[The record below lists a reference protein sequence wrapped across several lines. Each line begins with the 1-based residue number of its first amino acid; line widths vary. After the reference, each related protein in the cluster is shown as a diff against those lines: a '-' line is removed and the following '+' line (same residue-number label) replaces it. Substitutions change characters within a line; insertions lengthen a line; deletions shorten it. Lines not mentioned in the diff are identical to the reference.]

1 MIQQN
6 LSQKLLQKLTPQ
18 QIQLMKLLQVP
29 TAGLEQRIKDELEAN
44 PALEEAENDDY
55 DYELNQNENNSNEE
69 EDYDEDMPDEVMQN
83 DELEM
88 DKYFEDDEPSYKYQQ
103 GFGGDEEE
111 KSLPIAI
118 DKDFFEYLNE
128 QLGVLEMSSNEY
140 LIGQQIVGSID
151 DDGYLRRDID
161 AIIDDI
167 SFSYGFEPN
176 EKEVID
182 VLHQIQQLD
191 PPGIAARDLQE
202 CLIIQLKRKEDKED
216 IDELSLK
223 ILENNFEEF
232 TKKHYEKLQKIYE
245 ITTEELKKAIDNIL
259 ELNPKPASAYISG
272 GNREI
277 NYIIP
282 DFIILEK
289 NGVLEL
295 TLNNRNTPELRV
307 SDSFRDMIETYRET
321 GKNDPR
327 QREAVQ
333 FIKQKIDAA
342 KWFIDAIKQRQ
353 QTLQLTMQAILD
365 YQYDYFK
372 TGDESNL
379 KPMILKD
386 IADMTGLDISTIS
399 RVSNSKYVETE
410 FGVIPLRYF
419 FSEGMSTDSGE
430 DVSTREVKKI
440 LQECIDEESK
450 NAPLSDQDL
459 TEILQK
465 KGYNIARR
473 TVAKYREQLNIP
485 VARLRKQI

>member
-1 MIQQN
+1 MIRQN

-29 TAGLEQRIKDELEAN
+29 TVGLEQRIKDELEAN
-44 PALEEAENDDY
+44 PALEEAEGEEF
-55 DYELNQNENNSNEE
+55 DYEMNQNENENNEE
-69 EDYDEDMPDEVMQN
+69 DNYEDDIPDEVMQN

-88 DKYFEDDEPSYKYQQ
+88 DKYFEDDEPNYKYQQ
-103 GFGGDEEE
+103 GYSNDDEE
-111 KSLPIAI
+111 KSLPVALE
-118 DKDFFEYLNE
+118 KDFFEYLNE
-128 QLGVLEMSSNEY
+128 QLGILELNSNEY

-151 DDGYLRRDID
+151 DDGYLRRDIE

-167 SFSYGFEPN
+167 AFSFGFEPN

-182 VLHQIQQLD
+182 VLQQIQQLD

-202 CLIIQLKRKEDKED
+202 CLIIQLKRKEQKED
-216 IDELSLK
+216 IDQLSLK
-223 ILENNFEEF
+223 ILQKNFEEF
-232 TKKHYEKLQKIYE
+232 TKKHYEKLQKVYE
-245 ITTEELKKAIDNIL
+245 INTEELKKAIDNIL
-259 ELNPKPASAYISG
+259 ELNPKPASAYNSG
-272 GNREI
+272 TNREI

-282 DFIILEK
+282 DFIIFEK
-289 NGVLEL
+289 NGILEL
-295 TLNNRNTPELRV
+295 TLNNRNLPELRV
-307 SDSFRDMIETYRET
+307 SDSFREMIETYRET

-327 QREAVQ
+327 QKEAVQ

-353 QTLQLTMQAILD
+353 QTLHLTMQAILD
-365 YQYDYFK
+365 YQYEYFK

-419 FSEGMSTDSGE
+419 FSEAMSTDSGE

-440 LQECIDEESK
+440 LQECVEDENK
-450 NAPLSDQDL
+450 TNPLSDQDL